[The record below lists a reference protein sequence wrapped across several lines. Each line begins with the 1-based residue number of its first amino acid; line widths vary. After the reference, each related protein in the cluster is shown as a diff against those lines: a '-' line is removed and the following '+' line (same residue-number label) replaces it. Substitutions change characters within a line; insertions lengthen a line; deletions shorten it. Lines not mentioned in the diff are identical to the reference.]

1 MIFIIGIDHA
11 IHQREHPLLGT
22 EGMLDLRDTLREL
35 TGEHEIH
42 LVAEENSV
50 QAMQH
55 HNMANTPAQVF
66 AEEHNIQYLLADP
79 DSQERA
85 ALGIRSRQDTAV
97 RLGID
102 IFNTTE
108 ADRDLINKNHR
119 DADQLREV
127 EWMNRIRPYNNAD
140 IVFICGFEHARSFVE
155 LLNENDLEASLYK
168 ILD

>member
-1 MIFIIGIDHA
+1 MIFVIGIDHA
-11 IHQREHPLLGT
+11 IHQREHFLLGK
-22 EGMLDLRDTLREL
+22 EGMLDLRNALREL
-35 TGEHEIH
+35 AGENEIH

-66 AEEHNIQYLLADP
+66 AEERKIQYLLADP

-97 RLGID
+97 SLGID
-102 IFNTTE
+102 IFSATE
-108 ADRDLINKNHR
+108 AERDLINKNHR

-140 IVFICGFEHARSFVE
+140 IIFVCGFEHTRSFVE
-155 LLNENDLEASLYK
+155 LLNSNGLEASLYEV
-168 ILD
+168 LD